1 MKTQVR
7 QEQIIRAAMEIVAA
21 KGISGLSITGVSDR
35 VGLVPSAIYRHFASK
50 DELIDAV
57 VGFIEKGLGEN
68 VTASSRNGLHALER
82 LEAILKRHVRFIRKN
97 HAVPRIV
104 FSEEVYS
111 GSPERRRRLYGII
124 QVYLDELAK
133 VVRRGQER
141 GEINSNIP
149 AATVALMFLGLIQ
162 PAAILWHIS
171 DGKFNVTKN
180 VEKSWDAFRQ
190 LIAGR

>member
-21 KGISGLSITGVSDR
+21 KGISGLSLTGVSDR

-57 VGFIEKGLGEN
+57 LGFIEKGLKE
-68 VTASSRNGLHALER
+68 VIAASLLNGSHTLER
-82 LEAILKRHVRFIRKN
+82 LEAILKRHISFIREN

-111 GSPERRRRLYGII
+111 GSPERRRRLYAII
-124 QVYLDELAK
+124 QGYLDELAK
-133 VVRRGQER
+133 IVQGGQER
-141 GEINSNIP
+141 DEINSNIP
-149 AATVALMFLGLIQ
+149 APTVALMFLGLIQ
-162 PAAILWHIS
+162 PAAILWHMS
-171 DGKFNVTKN
+171 EGKFNVARQ

>member
-35 VGLVPSAIYRHFASK
+35 VGLVPSAIYRHFTSK

-57 VGFIEKGLGEN
+57 VGFIEKGLEEIIA
-68 VTASSRNGLHALER
+68 ASLMNGPHALGR
-82 LEAILKRHVRFIRKN
+82 LETILKSHVRFIRQN

-111 GSPERRRRLYGII
+111 GSPERKRRLYGIL
-124 QVYLDELAK
+124 QSYLDELAK

-141 GEINSNIP
+141 DEINSNIP
-149 AATVALMFLGLIQ
+149 APTVALMFLGLIQ

-171 DGKFNVTKN
+171 DGKFNVTRN
-180 VEKSWDAFRQ
+180 AEKSWDAFRQ
-190 LIAGR
+190 FIAGR